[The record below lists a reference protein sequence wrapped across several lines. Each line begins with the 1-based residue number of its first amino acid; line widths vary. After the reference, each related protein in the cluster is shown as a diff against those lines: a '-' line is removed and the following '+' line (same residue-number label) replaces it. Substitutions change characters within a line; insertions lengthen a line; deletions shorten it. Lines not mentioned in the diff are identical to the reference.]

1 MINLTDNFNLNKP
14 AHLDARVGPWE
25 SVNDATANVPF
36 DKREIGLT
44 IIVDDGSGAVEYW
57 WQEGLSNGDLV
68 VKSNG
73 GGGGVA
79 WGGITGTLSNQTD
92 LNTALTGIGNDIS
105 TIQTD
110 ITGIQSDISTIDSSI
125 ASINANAVFD
135 GDTAGGDLS
144 GTFPNPSVHR
154 VHGID
159 FQSGNPSAGD
169 VWIYGGSPNKWQHQP
184 LSNNEIPTG
193 IDANK
198 IANGNVSNAEFQTL
212 DGVTSSIQTQLD
224 SKEPTIATGTS
235 TQFFKGN
242 KTWATIGTSDV
253 PNLDASK
260 ITSGTFGNARIPRVT
275 FPALHFSG
283 SALAGN
289 FGNGVEGVIQT
300 LSIPANTLSSGDI
313 IRLGFMYSFSGN
325 VGTKSPRIRFGNNTT
340 TGNSIFLPASQG
352 ATITNIQG
360 ELFMMVTS
368 TTNLRIWST
377 ASVTGLGTTTSAL
390 TNNTIDLAQP
400 IAFSFNVNKATGT
413 DTAILEMAFFEIL
426 KP

>member
-68 VKSNG
+68 LKSNG

-79 WGGITGTLSNQTD
+79 WGGITGTLANQTD
-92 LNTALTGIGNDIS
+92 LNTALTGIE
-105 TIQTD
+105 
-110 ITGIQSDISTIDSSI
+110 SDISTIDSSI

-135 GDTAGGDLS
+135 GDTAGGDLT
-144 GTFPNPSVHR
+144 GTFPNPSVSGI
-154 VHGID
+154 HGVE
-159 FQSGNPSAGD
+159 FQSGNPSAGE
-169 VWIYGGSPNKWQHQP
+169 VWIYGGSPNKWQHQH
-184 LSNNEIPTG
+184 LTNNEIPTG
-193 IDANK
+193 IDATK

-242 KTWATIGTSDV
+242 KTWATIGASDV

-260 ITSGTFGNARIPRVT
+260 ITTGTFGNARIPRVT

-340 TGNSIFLPASQG
+340 TGNTIFIPASQG
-352 ATITNIQG
+352 ASITNVQG

-377 ASVTGLGTTTSAL
+377 PSVTGLGTTTSAL
-390 TNNTIDLAQP
+390 TNNTIDLTQP
-400 IAFSFNVNKATGT
+400 ISFSFNVNKATGT

>member
-68 VKSNG
+68 LKSNG
-73 GGGGVA
+73 GGGGVV
-79 WGGITGTLSNQTD
+79 WGQIGGTLSNQPD
-92 LNTALTGIGNDIS
+92 LNTAL
-105 TIQTD
+105 
-110 ITGIQSDISTIDSSI
+110 TGIQSDISTIDSSI
-125 ASINANAVFD
+125 ASINSNAVFD

-144 GTFPNPSVHR
+144 GTFPSPSVHR

-184 LSNNEIPTG
+184 LTNNEIPTG
-193 IDANK
+193 IDAIK

-224 SKEPTIATGTS
+224 SKEPAIATGTS
-235 TQFFKGN
+235 TQFFKGD
-242 KTWATIGTSDV
+242 KTWSTIGASDV

-260 ITSGTFGNARIPRVT
+260 ITTGTLGNQRMAKISRPMILQSSPS
-275 FPALHFSG
+275 F
-283 SALAGN
+283 AGN
-289 FGNGVEGVIQT
+289 TTSEVVLQT
-300 LSIPANTLSSGDI
+300 LTIPANSLVVGDVFRI
-313 IRLGFMYSFSGN
+313 CGLFTYTTT
-325 VGTKSPRIRFGNNTT
+325 GTKQPRVRFGNSASGTPIIFQQA
-340 TGNSIFLPASQG
+340 SIG
-352 ATITNIQG
+352 
-360 ELFMMVTS
+360 
-368 TTNLRIWST
+368 
-377 ASVTGLGTTTSAL
+377 ASVTSNQFEFLAVITNSTTLRFPLNNIAGLVGYGNNTGAL
-390 TNNTIDLAQP
+390 QTATIDLTQP
-400 IAFSFNVNKATGT
+400 ISISITMQKTTAS
-413 DTAILEMAFFEIL
+413 DTTTLETSWIEIL
-426 KP
+426 TQ